1 MATASEAD
9 IPAERTLR
17 DKLKGALLTP
27 IRAMRWRYLP
37 LLMIYYAYGALGLV
51 AIAEAFWI
59 KDELTFT
66 PAELAAIAVWL
77 TLPWT
82 IKMVFG
88 QLADSVPIFGSQ
100 RRVYVFIGA
109 SLVASGMIILAGA
122 AGGWITLASKNALYV
137 TAQLLIVVGVVLQ
150 DVIADA
156 MTTEVV
162 DRVRP
167 DGSPRPEAEVQ
178 RELGLVQVL
187 GRLALWSGILSVAGL
202 SGWLAQIYSYET
214 VFLLG
219 LAVPATSLTGAMLVR
234 LDGAAPKPID
244 WRILGGGIV
253 FGAVVL
259 AIGLS
264 GLPLGQELV
273 FIISLTVI
281 ALMLAR
287 IAEGLD
293 EVHRKRIFYAALVI
307 FLFRASPGVGEGY
320 RWFTIDVLGFDEAF
334 YGTLAQIGAGLSLAG
349 AWLFSDI
356 ITRQP
361 IAKVLL
367 WLTVIGT
374 VLSLPTIALALRWDE
389 WTMATFGFGARTIAL
404 VDTTVT
410 SPFAELSMIPALTL
424 VAINAPVGAA
434 RHLVRADGLA
444 DERGAGGGAAPDQI
458 SQSAVRG
465 RSRLLRGPR
474 GAHHCRG
481 DDRLHRAGRRHSR
494 VRQARDL
501 IVRGVRPKRAGKLGN
516 RNQNY
521 AGYSNVP
528 AQGRLETLPTRLGL
542 ASGRHRR
549 RNGSSRKP
557 VCE

>member
-1 MATASEAD
+1 MTAAS
-9 IPAERTLR
+9 PANSDERRRLR
-17 DKLKGALLTP
+17 DKLKAALLTP
-27 IRAMRWRYLP
+27 IRAMRLRYLP

-59 KDELTFT
+59 KQALTFT

-88 QLADSVPIFGSQ
+88 QLADSVPIMGSQ

-109 SLVASGMIILAGA
+109 SLVASGLVILSGA
-122 AGGWITLASKNALYV
+122 AGGWITLASKNVLYV
-137 TAQLLIVVGVVLQ
+137 TAQLMIVIGVVLQ

-162 DRVRP
+162 ERVRP
-167 DGSPRPEAEVQ
+167 DGSPRPKAEVE

-219 LAVPATSLTGAMLVR
+219 LAVPGVSLTGAMLVR
-234 LDGAAPKPID
+234 LDGTAPKPID
-244 WRILGGGIV
+244 WRILGGGLI

-259 AIGLS
+259 AIGLG
-264 GLPLGQELV
+264 GLPFGQELIFV
-273 FIISLTVI
+273 ISLAVI

-287 IAEGLD
+287 IGEELD

-307 FLFRASPGVGEGY
+307 FLYRASPGVGEGY
-320 RWFTIDVLGFDEAF
+320 RWFTIDVLGFDEGF

-349 AWLFSDI
+349 AWLFSDV

-361 IAKVLL
+361 IARVLL

-374 VLSLPTIALALRWDE
+374 VLSLPTIALALRWDQ
-389 WTMATFGFGARTIAL
+389 WTMEMFGFGARTIAF

-424 VAINAPVGAA
+424 VAVNAP
-434 RHLVRADGLA
+434 
-444 DERGAGGGAAPDQI
+444 
-458 SQSAVRG
+458 
-465 RSRLLRGPR
+465 
-474 GAHHCRG
+474 
-481 DDRLHRAGRRHSR
+481 AGRRATWFALMASLMNVALVAGQLQTKYLNLLFEVGR
-494 VRQARDL
+494 GSYASLAALTIAAVTIGF
-501 IVRGVRPKRAGKLGN
+501 IVPVAGILAFGKRA
-516 RNQNY
+516 
-521 AGYSNVP
+521 
-528 AQGRLETLPTRLGL
+528 T
-542 ASGRHRR
+542 
-549 RNGSSRKP
+549 
-557 VCE
+557 

>member
-1 MATASEAD
+1 MTAAS
-9 IPAERTLR
+9 PARSDPKGRVLY
-17 DKLKGALLTP
+17 DKLKAALVTP
-27 IRAMRWRYLP
+27 IRAMRLRYLP

-59 KDELTFT
+59 KEALTLN

-100 RRVYVFIGA
+100 RRAYVLIGA
-109 SLVASGMIILAGA
+109 ALVASGLIMLAGA
-122 AGGWITLASKNALYV
+122 AGGWIVFASKNALYV
-137 TAQLLIVVGVVLQ
+137 MAQLLIVIGVVLQ

-162 DRVRP
+162 ERLRP
-167 DGSPRPEAEVQ
+167 DGSKRPEAEVQ

-202 SGWLAQIYSYET
+202 SGWLAQIYSYQT

-219 LAVPATSLTGAMLVR
+219 LAVPATSLTGALLVR
-234 LDGAAPKPID
+234 LDKSAPKAID
-244 WRILGGGIV
+244 WRILGGGLL
-253 FGAVVL
+253 FGAAVL

-264 GLPLGQELV
+264 GMPFGQEIV

-287 IAEGLD
+287 VAQDVD

-307 FLFRASPGVGEGY
+307 FLFRATPGVGEGY

-349 AWLFSDI
+349 AWLFSDV

-367 WLTVIGT
+367 WVTIAGIIF
-374 VLSLPTIALALRWDE
+374 SLPSIALALRLDE
-389 WTMATFGFGARTIAL
+389 WTKAMFGFGARTIAL
-404 VDTTVT
+404 VDTTAA

-424 VAINAPVGAA
+424 VAVNAP
-434 RHLVRADGLA
+434 
-444 DERGAGGGAAPDQI
+444 
-458 SQSAVRG
+458 
-465 RSRLLRGPR
+465 
-474 GAHHCRG
+474 
-481 DDRLHRAGRRHSR
+481 AGRRATWFALMASLMNVALVAGALQTKYLNVLFEVGR
-494 VRQARDL
+494 GSYANLPALTIAAVAIGF
-501 IVRGVRPKRAGKLGN
+501 IVPVAGILAFGKRA
-516 RNQNY
+516 
-521 AGYSNVP
+521 
-528 AQGRLETLPTRLGL
+528 T
-542 ASGRHRR
+542 
-549 RNGSSRKP
+549 
-557 VCE
+557 

>member
-1 MATASEAD
+1 MATVSETG
-9 IPAERTLR
+9 IPEERTLR

-27 IRAMRWRYLP
+27 IRAMRLRYLP

-51 AIAEAFWI
+51 GIAQTFWV
-59 KDELTFT
+59 KDALTFT

-88 QLADSVPIFGSQ
+88 QLADSVPIFGS
-100 RRVYVFIGA
+100 RRRIYVFLGA
-109 SLVASGMIILAGA
+109 SLVASGLIILAGA

-202 SGWLAQIYSYET
+202 SGWLAQIVSYQT

-234 LDGAAPKPID
+234 LDGTAPKPID

-259 AIGLS
+259 AISLS

-273 FIISLTVI
+273 FIVSLTVI

-287 IAEGLD
+287 IADELD
-293 EVHRKRIFYAALVI
+293 ELHRKRIFYAALVI
-307 FLFRASPGVGEGY
+307 FLYRASPGVGEGY

-349 AWLFSDI
+349 AWLFSDV

-367 WLTVIGT
+367 WLTVVGT

-389 WTMATFGFGARTIAL
+389 WTMAMFGFGARTIAL

-410 SPFAELSMIPALTL
+410 SPFRRAQHDPGAHPRRRQRALG
-424 VAINAPVGAA
+424 PP

-444 DERGAGGGAAPDQI
+444 DERGAGGGAAADQI
-458 SQSAVRG
+458 SQPAVRG
-465 RSRLLRGPR
+465 RSRLLCRSCS
-474 GAHHCRG
+474 AHRRRG

-494 VRQARDL
+494 FRQARHL
-501 IVRGVRPKRAGKLGN
+501 IAAGARLKRAGKLGN
-516 RNQNY
+516 RHQTY
-521 AGYSNVP
+521 AAYRNAS
-528 AQGRLETLPTRLGL
+528 AQGGL
-542 ASGRHRR
+542 AMLAAPHGLALRPPSTPQ
-549 RNGSSRKP
+549 RKLP
-557 VCE
+557 QASL